1 MKRAGRRR
9 SSVWDCFEQVGSFVR
24 CMKCD
29 ATLKYCGGA
38 TSSMMNHMSRH
49 HQPCAAPSDEDEKPV
64 ICTVQQQQ
72 QQCME
77 EESAANSD
85 IMQVAIMS
93 PNVNTS
99 SLPERDY
106 GERKR
111 LKRSS
116 VWDVFIK
123 VDDEVHCTICD
134 TKLKY
139 RSSTTSMMYHI
150 KNKHQDPVPSEGVP
164 VATHTEVTELIARMV
179 EKDMLPISVIN
190 GDGFRELIAY
200 TVHNYKMPSAGD
212 ITRLIEGHF
221 HEKVEELVVQLGR
234 VEKLALTV
242 DFWTALPF
250 QRYITVF
257 CSFITEDW
265 QGRSA
270 VLQTHK
276 LPSDSHTTADGVTE
290 RLLNTVQT
298 WGIGGKVTACV
309 HNNIQG
315 ALSHHNACVRVTWD
329 YATCFATTLQQAVT
343 DGLSED
349 LVRIIA
355 AAGKLV
361 KHFNHSLLA
370 SAALEQKQVQMCL
383 PQHKL
388 VQSSKARWDT
398 ICDMFERLLEQRWAI
413 KAVLSDRTITNRQE
427 AQILEI
433 EDDFWQIIENFT
445 PVLATLKWATTVIS
459 AETEVSISNIYPI
472 TFSLIQ
478 THLVPKDND
487 VEQVSE
493 FKLKVQKS
501 LRSHMEVDSNDLAS
515 KPALIASMLDPRHK
529 HLSFLT
535 PTGRLAAKVK
545 LHELVSKLDVIT
557 TIVGPKDE
565 QQEMLITPDI
575 SQVAMPS
582 QLRSDTKNT
591 MMLLL
596 GDNYSSSYATDSEA
610 QVDYYLRDIAPSL
623 DINPLDWWKVNGPRF
638 PKLATLARHYLCV
651 PGVSLP
657 SLLSE
662 GGQTFATMRTRLSP
676 EHVDMMIFVNRNA

>member
-1 MKRAGRRR
+1 MKRTGRRR
-9 SSVWDCFEQVGSFVR
+9 SSVWDCFEQVGNFVR

-49 HQPCAAPSDEDEKPV
+49 HPHTTPPEEDEKPV
-64 ICTVQQQQ
+64 ICTVQ
-72 QQCME
+72 CIE
-77 EESAANSD
+77 EDSVANSD
-85 IMQVAIMS
+85 ITQVAIMS
-93 PNVNTS
+93 PNINTTVS
-99 SLPERDY
+99 PPERDY
-106 GERKR
+106 SERKR

-116 VWDVFIK
+116 VWDIFIK
-123 VDDEVHCTICD
+123 VDDEVHCTMCD

-150 KNKHQDPVPSEGVP
+150 RNKHPDTMPSDGGSL
-164 VATHTEVTELIARMV
+164 ATHAEVTELISKMI
-179 EKDMLPISVIN
+179 EKDMLPISVVS
-190 GDGFRELIAY
+190 GDGFRELLAY
-200 TVHNYKMPSAGD
+200 TVHNYKIPSAGD
-212 ITRLIEGHF
+212 IMRLIESHY

-234 VEKLALTV
+234 VEKVALTA
-242 DFWTALPF
+242 DFWAALPF
-250 QRYITVF
+250 QKYITVS

-265 QGRSA
+265 HGRSA
-270 VLQTHK
+270 VLQTHR
-276 LPSDSHTTADGVTE
+276 LSSDSHTTTDSITE
-290 RLLNTVQT
+290 RLLNTVKA
-298 WGIGGKVTACV
+298 WGVAGKVTACV
-309 HNNIQG
+309 HNNTQEMVS
-315 ALSHHNACVRVTWD
+315 AHVCARVTWD
-329 YATCFATTLQQAVT
+329 YATCFATTLQLAVS

-349 LVRIIA
+349 LVRIIV

-361 KHFNHSLLA
+361 RHFTHNSMA
-370 SAALEQKQVQMCL
+370 SDALEHKQVQMCL

-388 VQSSKARWDT
+388 IQSSKARWDT

-427 AQILEI
+427 AQTLEI
-433 EDDFWQIIENFT
+433 EDDCWQIIENFT

-501 LRSHMEVDSNDLAS
+501 LRNHMEVDSSDLAS

-545 LHELVSKLDVIT
+545 LHELVSKLDVKT
-557 TIVGPKDE
+557 TTVGTKDE
-565 QQEMLITPDI
+565 QQETLVTPDI

-582 QLRSDTKNT
+582 QMRSDTKNT

-623 DINPLDWWKVNGPRF
+623 DINPLDWWRVNGPRF

-662 GGQTFATMRTRLSP
+662 AGQAFATMRTRLSP
-676 EHVDMMIFVNRNA
+676 EHADMMIFVNRNV

>member
-1 MKRAGRRR
+1 MKRTGRRR
-9 SSVWDCFEQVGSFVR
+9 SSVWDCFEQVGNFVR

-29 ATLKYCGGA
+29 AKLKYCGGA
-38 TSSMMNHMSRH
+38 TSSMINHMSRH
-49 HQPCAAPSDEDEKPV
+49 HQSPTPLDEDEKPV
-64 ICTVQQQQ
+64 ICTVQ
-72 QQCME
+72 CME
-77 EESAANSD
+77 EDRSVGSD
-85 IMQVAIMS
+85 IMQVAVMS
-93 PNVNTS
+93 PNMSLS
-99 SLPERDY
+99 SNPPERDC

-116 VWDVFIK
+116 VWDIFVK
-123 VDDEVHCTICD
+123 VDDEVHCTMCD

-150 KNKHQDPVPSEGVP
+150 KNKHPDTMPNDGVSL
-164 VATHTEVTELIARMV
+164 ATHTEVTELISRMI
-179 EKDMLPISVIN
+179 EKDMLPISMVT
-190 GDGFRELIAY
+190 GEGFRELLAY

-212 ITRLIEGHF
+212 IIRLIEGHF
-221 HEKVEELVVQLGR
+221 HEKAEELVVQLGK
-234 VEKLALTV
+234 VEKVALTA

-270 VLQTHK
+270 VLHTHK
-276 LPSDSHTTADGVTE
+276 ISDSHTTTDSVTE
-290 RLLNTVQT
+290 KLLKTVQA
-298 WGIGGKVTACV
+298 WGIAGKVTACV
-309 HNNIQG
+309 HNNAQDI
-315 ALSHHNACVRVTWD
+315 LSAHACAHVTWD
-329 YATCFATTLQQAVT
+329 YATCFATTLQFAVS
-343 DGLSED
+343 DGLCED

-370 SAALEQKQVQMCL
+370 SEALEQKQVQMCL

-388 VQSSKARWDT
+388 IQSSKARWDT

-413 KAVLSDRTITNRQE
+413 KAVLSDRTVTNRQE
-427 AQILEI
+427 AQTLEI
-433 EDDFWQIIENFT
+433 EDDCWQIIENFT
-445 PVLATLKWATTVIS
+445 PVLATLKWATTVMS

-478 THLVPKDND
+478 THLVPKEND

-501 LRSHMEVDSNDLAS
+501 LRNHMEVDSNDLAS

-545 LHELVSKLDVIT
+545 LHELVSKLDVRNAT
-557 TIVGPKDE
+557 VSPKDE
-565 QQEMLITPDI
+565 QQETLITPDI

-582 QLRSDTKNT
+582 QMKSDTKNT

-623 DINPLDWWKVNGPRF
+623 DINPLDWWRVNGPRF

-651 PGVSLP
+651 PGVALP

-662 GGQTFATMRTRLSP
+662 AGQTFATMRTRLSP

>member
-1 MKRAGRRR
+1 MKRANRRR
-9 SSVWDCFEQVGSFVR
+9 SSVWDCFEQEGNFVR

-29 ATLKYCGGA
+29 AKLKYCGGA
-38 TSSMMNHMSRH
+38 TSTMMSHMSRH
-49 HQPCAAPSDEDEKPV
+49 HASTASPDEDEKPV
-64 ICTVQQQQ
+64 ICSVQSI
-72 QQCME
+72 E
-77 EESAANSD
+77 EESTANSD

-93 PNVNTS
+93 PNINIMTAN
-99 SLPERDY
+99 PTERDY

-116 VWDVFIK
+116 VWDIFVR
-123 VDDEVHCTICD
+123 VNDEVHCTMCE

-139 RSSTTSMMYHI
+139 RSSTTNMMYHI
-150 KNKHQDPVPSEGVP
+150 RNKHPDTLSNDGGS
-164 VATHTEVTELIARMV
+164 VAAHTEVTELISRMI
-179 EKDMLPISVIN
+179 EKDMLPISVLS
-190 GDGFRELIAY
+190 GDGFRELLAY
-200 TVHNYKMPSAGD
+200 TVQNYKMPCAGD

-221 HEKVEELVVQLGR
+221 QEKAEELLVQLGK
-234 VEKLALTV
+234 VEKVALTA

-265 QGRSA
+265 QGRSV
-270 VLQTHK
+270 VLQTQK
-276 LPSDSHTTADGVTE
+276 LSSDSHTTTDSVTE
-290 RLLNTVQT
+290 RLFNTVQS
-298 WGIGGKVTACV
+298 WGIAGKVTACV
-309 HNNIQG
+309 HNNTQG
-315 ALSHHNACVRVTWD
+315 ILSAHACPRVTWD
-329 YATCFATTLQQAVT
+329 YATCFATTLQLAVSE
-343 DGLSED
+343 GLSED
-349 LVRIIA
+349 LVRIIV

-361 KHFNHSLLA
+361 KHFNHNLQA
-370 SAALEQKQVQMCL
+370 YEALEQKQVQMCL

-388 VQSSKARWDT
+388 IQSSKARWDS

-413 KAVLSDRTITNRQE
+413 KAVLSDRAVTNRQE
-427 AQILEI
+427 AQMLEI
-433 EDDFWQIIENFT
+433 EDDCWQIIENFT

-478 THLVPKDND
+478 THLVPKEND

-493 FKLKVQKS
+493 FKLKVQK
-501 LRSHMEVDSNDLAS
+501 LLQDHMEVDSNGLAS

-535 PTGRLAAKVK
+535 PTGRLSAKVK
-545 LHELVSKLDVIT
+545 LHELVSNLDVIT
-557 TIVGPKDE
+557 TTVGLKDE
-565 QQEMLITPDI
+565 QQDILVTPNI
-575 SQVAMPS
+575 SQVAAMPS
-582 QLRSDTKNT
+582 QQRSDTKNT

-623 DINPLDWWKVNGPRF
+623 DINPLDWWRVNGPRF

-662 GGQTFATMRTRLSP
+662 SGQTFAEMRTRLGP
-676 EHVDMMIFVNRNA
+676 EHIDMMIFVNRNA

>member
-1 MKRAGRRR
+1 M
-9 SSVWDCFEQVGSFVR
+9 WDCFEQVGTFVR

-49 HQPCAAPSDEDEKPV
+49 HPCAAPLDEDEKP
-64 ICTVQQQQ
+64 ILCA
-72 QQCME
+72 E
-77 EESAANSD
+77 EEAAANPD

-93 PNVNTS
+93 PNP
-99 SLPERDY
+99 PERDY

-116 VWDVFIK
+116 VWDIFVK
-123 VDDEVHCTICD
+123 VDDEVHCTMCD

-150 KNKHQDPVPSEGVP
+150 KNKHSDTMPGEGVP
-164 VATHTEVTELIARMV
+164 VATHAEVTELISRMI
-179 EKDMLPISVIN
+179 EKDMLPISMVS
-190 GDGFRELIAY
+190 GDGFRELLAH

-234 VEKLALTV
+234 VEKVALTA

-276 LPSDSHTTADGVTE
+276 LSSDSHITTDTVTE
-290 RLLNTVQT
+290 RLLATVRT
-298 WGIGGKVTACV
+298 WGIAGKVTACV
-309 HNNIQG
+309 HNATQG
-315 ALSHHNACVRVTWD
+315 ILSANACARVTWD
-329 YATCFATTLQQAVT
+329 YATCFATTLQLAVS

-361 KHFNHSLLA
+361 KHFNQSLLA
-370 SAALEQKQVQMCL
+370 SEALEQKQVQMCL
-383 PQHKL
+383 PQHKII
-388 VQSSKARWDT
+388 QSSKARWDT

-427 AQILEI
+427 AQTLEI
-433 EDDFWQIIENFT
+433 EDDCWQIIENFT

-478 THLVPKDND
+478 THLVPKEND

-501 LRSHMEVDSNDLAS
+501 LRNHMEV
-515 KPALIASMLDPRHK
+515 
-529 HLSFLT
+529 
-535 PTGRLAAKVK
+535 G
-545 LHELVSKLDVIT
+545 
-557 TIVGPKDE
+557 
-565 QQEMLITPDI
+565 
-575 SQVAMPS
+575 
-582 QLRSDTKNT
+582 
-591 MMLLL
+591 
-596 GDNYSSSYATDSEA
+596 
-610 QVDYYLRDIAPSL
+610 
-623 DINPLDWWKVNGPRF
+623 IN
-638 PKLATLARHYLCV
+638 
-651 PGVSLP
+651 
-657 SLLSE
+657 
-662 GGQTFATMRTRLSP
+662 
-676 EHVDMMIFVNRNA
+676 

>member
-1 MKRAGRRR
+1 MKRTGRRR
-9 SSVWDCFEQVGSFVR
+9 SSVWDCFEQVGNFVR
-24 CMKCD
+24 CMKCT

-38 TSSMMNHMSRH
+38 TSSMINHMSRH
-49 HQPCAAPSDEDEKPV
+49 HPSNTLADEDEKPV
-64 ICTVQQQQ
+64 ICAVQ
-72 QQCME
+72 CIDE
-77 EESAANSD
+77 DSSANTD
-85 IMQVAIMS
+85 MQGSVMAPSLNVAG
-93 PNVNTS
+93 P
-99 SLPERDY
+99 PER
-106 GERKR
+106 GMEGVERKR

-116 VWDVFIK
+116 VWDIFIK
-123 VDDEVHCTICD
+123 VDDEVHCTMCD

-150 KNKHQDPVPSEGVP
+150 KNKHNDTVPHDGMAL
-164 VATHTEVTELIARMV
+164 ATHAEVTELISRMIQ
-179 EKDMLPISVIN
+179 KDMLPMTVVN
-190 GDGFRELIAY
+190 GDGFRELLAY

-212 ITRLIEGHF
+212 ILRLVEGHF
-221 HEKVEELVVQLGR
+221 HEKAEELMAQLGK
-234 VEKLALTV
+234 VEKVALTA
-242 DFWTALPF
+242 DCWTALPY
-250 QRYITVF
+250 QKYITVS

-276 LPSDSHTTADGVTE
+276 LPSDRHITADSVSE
-290 RLLNTVQT
+290 RLLNTVHT
-298 WGIGGKVTACV
+298 WGIKEKVTACV
-309 HNNIQG
+309 HNMQDV
-315 ALSHHNACVRVTWD
+315 LSAYPCGHDTWG
-329 YATCFATTLQQAVT
+329 YAPCFATTLQQAVN
-343 DGLSED
+343 DGLNDD
-349 LVRIIA
+349 LLHIIVV
-355 AAGKLV
+355 AGKLV
-361 KHFNHSLLA
+361 KHFNTKLIA
-370 SAALEQKQVQMCL
+370 SEALEQKQVQMCL

-388 VQSSKARWDT
+388 IRSSKSRWDT

-413 KAVLSDRTITNRQE
+413 KAVLSDRTVTNRQE
-427 AQILEI
+427 AQALEI
-433 EDDFWQIIENFT
+433 EDDYWQIIENFT
-445 PVLATLKWATTVIS
+445 PVLATLKWATTVI
-459 AETEVSISNIYPI
+459 AVETEVSISNIYPI

-478 THLVPKDND
+478 IHLVPKESD

-501 LRSHMEVDSNDLAS
+501 LRNHMQVDSNDLAS

-545 LHELVSKLDVIT
+545 LHELVSRLDATNTVST
-557 TIVGPKDE
+557 KDE
-565 QQEMLITPDI
+565 QQETLVTPDV

-582 QLRSDTKNT
+582 QMRSDTKNT

-623 DINPLDWWKVNGPRF
+623 DINPLDWWRVNGPRF

-657 SLLSE
+657 SLLSDT
-662 GGQTFATMRTRLSP
+662 GQAFAMMRTRLSP
-676 EHVDMMIFVNRNA
+676 EHVNMMIFVNRNM